1 MLHLDQGLVCRLCA
15 EARAKEAKTSGR
27 SIQLSRIIDPTIC
40 WKCKT
45 DYGEKDLPSIAGVP
59 VCGTCALALYESPF
73 PGWLKASLAALLGL
87 LAVALWTGRPYFT
100 AGRHLMLAERALDQS
115 DFATASVHF
124 GEVLKVGP
132 TDQKVVLLGAK
143 ASILS
148 GDPEQGQRFLNQRD
162 SFSMDGLFAEVSGLV
177 DHLTDAFNKA
187 GQAAQ
192 QDSLGHEEEA
202 ARLMNEASRAYPQS
216 RQLAVSALL
225 FDGRVAYDRK
235 DYDALLQVSRDALAR
250 LPDNPTLVAGVASA
264 LACKYAVTGNPE
276 FRHEAERL
284 LVQARTLSL
293 SSPEEAARFDEYAE
307 RIPYRLDS
315 RVIIDKDEYD
325 RRFRHHQA
333 RR

>member
-148 GDPEQGQRFLNQRD
+148 GDPEQGQSFLNQRD
-162 SFSMDGLFAEVSGLV
+162 SFSMDGLFAEVSG
-177 DHLTDAFNKA
+177 
-187 GQAAQ
+187 G
-192 QDSLGHEEEA
+192 
-202 ARLMNEASRAYPQS
+202 EASRQSHPRGRS
-216 RQLAVSALL
+216 RQRAGMQVCRHRESGIPPR
-225 FDGRVAYDRK
+225 GRASV
-235 DYDALLQVSRDALAR
+235 
-250 LPDNPTLVAGVASA
+250 GASA
-264 LACKYAVTGNPE
+264 NTLPE
-276 FRHEAERL
+276 FA
-284 LVQARTLSL
+284 
-293 SSPEEAARFDEYAE
+293 
-307 RIPYRLDS
+307 
-315 RVIIDKDEYD
+315 
-325 RRFRHHQA
+325 
-333 RR
+333 